1 MSRPKFLADN
11 DFIQAII
18 DGVLRREPSI
28 DFGRVRDFALERRS
42 DPEVLEWAA
51 QNGFI
56 VISHDVNSMRGFA
69 YERFARGEP
78 MAGLF
83 LVHQT
88 EAIAPV
94 IESLIVVW
102 AGSEAEEWRDQVR
115 YLPL

>member
-28 DFGRVRDFALERRS
+28 DFGRVRDFGLERRS